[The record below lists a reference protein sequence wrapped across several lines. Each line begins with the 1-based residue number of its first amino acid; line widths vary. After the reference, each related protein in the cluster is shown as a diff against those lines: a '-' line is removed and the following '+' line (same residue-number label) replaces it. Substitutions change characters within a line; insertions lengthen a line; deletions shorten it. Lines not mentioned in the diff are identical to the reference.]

1 MNVPAE
7 SRTAGNAKVHRAVIT
22 GATGQL
28 GRHVLNEIAAWPDT
42 RVLAL
47 VRTNSK
53 LADTPANV
61 RVENLPGFD
70 ANSITPLFDGFQPTV
85 IVHCAATGMLLP
97 RPNWLESIHFNVN
110 LSAQLCELAARI
122 PGCHFV
128 HVSSG
133 LVYRNQGRPLVE
145 DDPLGSEHPY
155 AATKIAAE
163 ALVRAIAADSHVPLT
178 IVRPFSFSG
187 SGDKGSRLFPSL
199 LRAAEQQRPLD
210 LSPGDQ
216 IRDHS
221 AVNDIAHGIALAIAR
236 RHELP
241 PEAQVFNFGSGSTAS
256 LRNLIEGVVAELGLK
271 VKLNFAACGHAPF
284 EPKHLVANTTRAHSM
299 LGWHRQI
306 NFAHAIWELAQ
317 ESFPGLQLKQPR
329 RSP

>member
-1 MNVPAE
+1 MNATAE
-7 SRTAGNAKVHRAVIT
+7 SRPAGNAKVHRVVIT

-42 RVLAL
+42 QVLAL

-53 LADTPANV
+53 LAGAPANV
-61 RVENLPGFD
+61 RIEARPIFD
-70 ANSITPLFDGFQPTV
+70 ANALTPLLERFQPTA
-85 IVHCAATGMLLP
+85 IVHCAATGMLQP
-97 RPNWLESIHFNVN
+97 RPGWPELIRFNVN
-110 LSAQLCELAARI
+110 FSAQLCELAAQV
-122 PGCHFV
+122 PGCHLV

-133 LVYRNQGRPLVE
+133 LAYRDQGRPLVE

-163 ALVRAIAADSHVPLT
+163 ALVRAVAAETHVPLT

-187 SGDKGSRLFPSL
+187 AGDQGSRLFPSL
-199 LRAAEQQRPLD
+199 LRAAEQQRPFD

-221 AVNDIAHGIALAIAR
+221 AVNDIAHGVALAVAR

-241 PEAQVFNFGSGSTAS
+241 PGTQIFNLGSGSTAT
-256 LRNLIEGVVAELGLK
+256 LRNVIEGVVAELGLK
-271 VKLNFAACGHAPF
+271 AKLNFAARGHNPF
-284 EPKHLVANTTRAHSM
+284 EPKYLVADTTRARSL
-299 LGWHRQI
+299 LGWQRQTS
-306 NFAHAIWELAQ
+306 FAHAIWELAQ
-317 ESFPGLQLKQPR
+317 ESFPGMQLKQPR

>member
-1 MNVPAE
+1 
-7 SRTAGNAKVHRAVIT
+7 
-22 GATGQL
+22 
-28 GRHVLNEIAAWPDT
+28 
-42 RVLAL
+42 
-47 VRTNSK
+47 
-53 LADTPANV
+53 
-61 RVENLPGFD
+61 
-70 ANSITPLFDGFQPTV
+70 
-85 IVHCAATGMLLP
+85 MLQP
-97 RPNWLESIHFNVN
+97 RPGWPELIRFNVN
-110 LSAQLCELAARI
+110 LSAQLCELAARV

-133 LVYRNQGRPLVE
+133 LAYRDQGRPLVE

-163 ALVRAIAADSHVPLT
+163 ALVRAVAAESHVPLT

-187 SGDKGSRLFPSL
+187 AGDQGSRLFPSL
-199 LRAAEQQRPLD
+199 LRAAEQQRPFD

-221 AVNDIAHGIALAIAR
+221 AVNDIAHGIALAVAR

-241 PEAQVFNFGSGSTAS
+241 SGTQIFNLGSGSTAT
-256 LRNLIEGVVAELGLK
+256 LRTVIEGVVAELGLK
-271 VKLNFAACGHAPF
+271 AKLNFAARGHNPF
-284 EPKHLVANTTRAHSM
+284 EPKYLVADTMRARSL
-299 LGWHRQI
+299 LGWQPQT

-317 ESFPGLQLKQPR
+317 ESFPGLQVRQPR

>member
-1 MNVPAE
+1 MNAPAE
-7 SRTAGNAKVHRAVIT
+7 SRTADNAKAHRVVIT

-42 RVLAL
+42 KVLAL
-47 VRTNSK
+47 VRPNSK
-53 LADTPANV
+53 LADTPTNA
-61 RVENLPGFD
+61 RVENLPFFD
-70 ANSITPLFDGFQPTV
+70 ANSLTPILEGFQPTA
-85 IVHCAATGMLLP
+85 IVHCAATGMLQP
-97 RPNWLESIHFNVN
+97 RPNWLELIRFNVN

-122 PGCHFV
+122 PGCHLV

-133 LVYRNQGRPLVE
+133 LAYRDQGRPLVE
-145 DDPLGSEHPY
+145 DDPLDSEHPY
-155 AATKIAAE
+155 AATKVAAE
-163 ALVRAIAADSHVPLT
+163 ALVRAVAAEFHVPLT
-178 IVRPFSFSG
+178 IIRPFSFSG
-187 SGDKGSRLFPSL
+187 AGDKGSRLFPSL
-199 LRAAEQQRPLD
+199 LRAAEQQRPFD

-221 AVNDIAHGIALAIAR
+221 AVNDIAHGIALAVMR

-241 PEAQVFNFGSGSTAS
+241 PETQVFNLGSGSTAS

-271 VKLNFAACGHAPF
+271 VKLNFAARSHAPF
-284 EPKHLVANTTRAHSM
+284 EPKHLVADTTRARSM
-299 LGWHRQI
+299 LNWRRQT
-306 NFAHAIWELAQ
+306 NFAYAIWELVQ

>member
-1 MNVPAE
+1 MNAPAE
-7 SRTAGNAKVHRAVIT
+7 SRAAGNAKAHRDVIT

-42 RVLAL
+42 QVLAL

-61 RVENLPGFD
+61 RVENLPCFD
-70 ANSITPLFDGFQPTV
+70 ANSLAPILERFQPTA
-85 IVHCAATGMLLP
+85 IVHCAATGMLRP
-97 RPNWLESIHFNVN
+97 RPNWLELIRCNVN

-122 PGCHFV
+122 PGCHFI
-128 HVSSG
+128 HISSG
-133 LVYRNQGRPLVE
+133 LAYRDQGRPLVE
-145 DDPLGSEHPY
+145 DDPLDSEHPY

-163 ALVRAIAADSHVPLT
+163 VLVRAVATEAHVPLT

-187 SGDKGSRLFPSL
+187 AGDKGSRLFPSL
-199 LRAAEQQRPLD
+199 LRAAEQQRTFD

-221 AVNDIAHGIALAIAR
+221 AVNDIAHGIALAVAR

-241 PEAQVFNFGSGSTAS
+241 PETQVFNFGSGNTVP

-271 VKLNFAACGHAPF
+271 VKLNFAARNHAPF
-284 EPKHLVANTTRAHSM
+284 EPKYLVADVTRARSM
-299 LGWHRQI
+299 LNWHRQI